1 MGALEHFRPPEASV
15 FDGETDACQQLLDLF
30 GADQMK
36 SVVGSCLRLGQIDF
50 AGLVRLQASDPTAFR
65 REYGAADDLLAWAH
79 QVKGLADQIFIRMA
93 AAKADW
99 D

>member
-1 MGALEHFRPPEASV
+1 MGAREHCRPPEASL
-15 FDGETDACQQLLDLF
+15 FDGEADACSQLLDLF

-36 SVVGSCLRLGQIDF
+36 SVVGSCLRLGQVDF
-50 AGLVRLQASDPTAFR
+50 AGLVRLQASDPAAFSC
-65 REYGAADDLLAWAH
+65 EFGAADELLAWAH
-79 QVKGLADQIFIRMA
+79 QVKGLADQIFIRVA

>member
-1 MGALEHFRPPEASV
+1 MSARVDCRPPEAAV
-15 FDGETDACQQLLDLF
+15 FDGETDACQHLLGLF
-30 GADQMK
+30 SADQMR
-36 SVVGSCLRLGQIDF
+36 SVVGSCLRLGQMDF
-50 AGLVRLQASDPTAFR
+50 ADLAHLQVSDLAAFR

-79 QVKGLADQIFIRMA
+79 QVKGLADQIFIRVA